1 MPYYLFS
8 HPKTKKVCEIFFH
21 MNDEKVYIDDQ
32 GIKWNREFVVPQ
44 ASIDT
49 NIDPYSKRAFM
60 DKTNKAGT
68 FGEMMD
74 LSKELSEKRGG
85 AKNDPVKKGYTKDW
99 KKKRQI
105 KHTPKAIQ

>member
-1 MPYYLFS
+1 
-8 HPKTKKVCEIFFH
+8 
-21 MNDEKVYIDDQ
+21 MNDEKVYVDENNL
-32 GIKWNREFVVPQ
+32 KWNREFVVPQ

-85 AKNDPVKKGYTKDW
+85 VKNDPVKKGYTKDW
-99 KKKRQI
+99 KKKRNLN
-105 KHTPKAIQ
+105 HTPKAIR